1 MKIYFVGA
9 AVVVLALAL
18 NVGTGRAATFTY
30 NDVSG
35 FNAATTGQVTSGFN
49 GILVDPDRT
58 TQGFGGYPSLTIN
71 GNTFTGSP
79 LDSVNINAAG
89 FYGSSDLTVDYLVNP
104 FAPGASSSLTITF
117 AATTAFGL
125 DFTTLF
131 NSTTA
136 TFTLSNGTI
145 ATVLNTVTIG
155 NTPEFIGF
163 VSTDPFTSVT
173 FSVPV
178 CDATAECQSWVVA
191 DVVNAV
197 AAVPEPSTWAML
209 ILGFAGVGFMAHRR
223 GRTGSAVVAA

>member
-1 MKIYFVGA
+1 MKTYSVGA
-9 AVVVLALAL
+9 AAVVFALAL
-18 NVGTGRAATFTY
+18 NVETGRAATLVY
-30 NDVSG
+30 NDVSS

-58 TQGFGGYPSLTIN
+58 NQSFGGYPSLTIN

-79 LDSVNINAAG
+79 LNAVNINAAG
-89 FYGSSDLTVDYLVNP
+89 FYGAGDLSVDYLVNP
-104 FAPGASSSLTITF
+104 FAPGFASSLTITF

-136 TFTLSNGTI
+136 TFALSNGTT
-145 ATVLNTVTIG
+145 ATAPNTVTIG
-155 NTPEFIGF
+155 NAPEFIGF
-163 VSTDPFTSVT
+163 VSSDPFTSLT

-178 CDATAECQSWVVA
+178 CDVTAECQSWVVA

-197 AAVPEPSTWAML
+197 AALPEPSTWAM
-209 ILGFAGVGFMAHRR
+209 IIVGFAGVGFVAYRR
-223 GRTGSAVVAA
+223 KRTGSALVVA